1 MELEIDNVRAVLRR
15 CLDTGNYQLGIDLA
29 TCLIWY
35 WVTRGTTEGVRWLDE
50 LLPRDVQPGAHPWA
64 YFARGFLGVQQADP
78 AAAVPVLDR
87 GVAAARAAGQPAVL
101 SQSLAMASIATN
113 MAGDKALSRRLLDE
127 ARAVSDGLDDLGATL
142 MTHQARAL
150 NGFLDGDL
158 EAVSSAAAGGA
169 RLSREAG
176 DLYSLEMML
185 MNQGFAALMSL
196 RLREAEPRFLEGLQI
211 ARQLDDRLAQCYL
224 LAGLGCC
231 AAGLRQPR
239 VAAQLFGATENLRAE
254 VGATINAGMTRAL
267 THATSAAAAAL
278 GQARFESEF
287 QAGQQLTRDAASRLA
302 LGEPAPTPA
311 EVSKHSSD
319 GVLGQREAEVALLV
333 ADGLSNKEV
342 GARLFISERTVESH
356 VRNILNKLGFNSRA
370 QIAGWV
376 ATSDH

>member
-1 MELEIDNVRAVLRR
+1 M
-15 CLDTGNYQLGIDLA
+15 
-29 TCLIWY
+29 
-35 WVTRGTTEGVRWLDE
+35 
-50 LLPRDVQPGAHPWA
+50 PRDVQPAAHPWA
-64 YFARGFLGVQQADP
+64 YFVRGFLGVQQADP
-78 AAAVPVLDR
+78 AAAVPALDR

-101 SQSLAMASIATN
+101 SQSLAMASIAAN
-113 MAGDKALSRRLLDE
+113 MAGDQASSRRLLDE
-127 ARAVSDGLDDLGATL
+127 ARAASDGLGDLGAAL

-158 EAVSSAAAGGA
+158 EAVSSAAAEGA

-176 DLYSLEMML
+176 DLYSLDMML
-185 MNQGFAALMSL
+185 MNQGFAALMSR
-196 RLREAEPRFLEGLQI
+196 RLREAEQRFLEGLQI

-239 VAAQLFGATENLRAE
+239 LAAQLFGATENLRAE

-267 THATSAAAAAL
+267 AHATSAVTAAL

-302 LGEPAPTPA
+302 LGEPAPAPA
-311 EVSKHSSD
+311 AVPKDTGD
-319 GVLGQREAEVALLV
+319 GVLGKREAEVALLV

-376 ATSDH
+376 TTSDR